1 MCVCVFVCAR
11 VCVCV
16 CVCSE
21 GGTVLR
27 GRMNARHKGQKGKN
41 VHRKLH
47 WCVSGEVAG
56 RRDRQMSQSKETR
69 LGMS

>member
-1 MCVCVFVCAR
+1 

-16 CVCSE
+16 CVCVYVCVCARSE

-69 LGMS
+69 LGTS

>member
-1 MCVCVFVCAR
+1 MCA
-11 VCVCV
+11 
-16 CVCSE
+16 E

-41 VHRKLH
+41 VHRNLH
-47 WCVSGEVAG
+47 WCVSGEVAE
-56 RRDRQMSQSKETR
+56 RRDRQMSQSNETG

>member
-1 MCVCVFVCAR
+1 MCVCVCA
-11 VCVCV
+11 
-16 CVCSE
+16 E

-41 VHRKLH
+41 VHRNLH
-47 WCVSGEVAG
+47 WCVSGEVAE
-56 RRDRQMSQSKETR
+56 RRDRQMSQSNETG

>member
-1 MCVCVFVCAR
+1 M
-11 VCVCV
+11 CVCV
-16 CVCSE
+16 CVCARACVPHTE

-47 WCVSGEVAG
+47 WCVSGEVAE
-56 RRDRQMSQSKETR
+56 RCDRQMSQSKETR
-69 LGMS
+69 LGTS